1 MRPRTSYTRGMSTY
15 RYPHTIENG
24 AGERIT
30 FVRRVQD
37 SAGDCVEVE
46 NVVKP
51 GSGPHRLEAKDI
63 ALSRLKNAGGGT
75 LGSPL
80 FGGLF
85 LGQKENRKRCSHRC
99 AGERLEQGVRLDLH
113 PRPDYEWQHEEED
126 TARRAEQHE
135 PSSGGMSGDGAV
147 GARFPEQ
154 CDPGDRRAR
163 DTHGKGKQSEVL
175 WGIEQDQG
183 RE

>member
-1 MRPRTSYTRGMSTY
+1 MSTY

-63 ALSRLKNAGGGT
+63 ALSRRKNAGGA
-75 LGSPL
+75 LLEVRFS
-80 FGGLF
+80 
-85 LGQKENRKRCSHRC
+85 
-99 AGERLEQGVRLDLH
+99 AGC
-113 PRPDYEWQHEEED
+113 
-126 TARRAEQHE
+126 
-135 PSSGGMSGDGAV
+135 
-147 GARFPEQ
+147 F
-154 CDPGDRRAR
+154 
-163 DTHGKGKQSEVL
+163 
-175 WGIEQDQG
+175 
-183 RE
+183 

>member
-1 MRPRTSYTRGMSTY
+1 MRPRTSYSSGMSTY

-24 AGERIT
+24 AGQRIT

-63 ALSRLKNAGGGT
+63 ALSRRKNAGGGT

>member
-51 GSGPHRLEAKDI
+51 GSGPHRLEAMDI
-63 ALSRLKNAGGGT
+63 ALSRRKNAGGGT

-85 LGQKENRKRCSHRC
+85 LECVMHSGENRIEMRIPRSGWLLH
-99 AGERLEQGVRLDLH
+99 DL
-113 PRPDYEWQHEEED
+113 
-126 TARRAEQHE
+126 
-135 PSSGGMSGDGAV
+135 
-147 GARFPEQ
+147 RFP
-154 CDPGDRRAR
+154 
-163 DTHGKGKQSEVL
+163 HS
-175 WGIEQDQG
+175 
-183 RE
+183 

>member
-1 MRPRTSYTRGMSTY
+1 MSTY

-37 SAGDCVEVE
+37 STGDCVEVE

-51 GSGPHRLEAKDI
+51 GSGPHRLGAKDI
-63 ALSRLKNAGGGT
+63 ALSRRKNAGGVT
-75 LGSPL
+75 LKSPL

-99 AGERLEQGVRLDLH
+99 ASERLEQGVRLESH
-113 PRPDYEWQHEEED
+113 PRPEYERQHE
-126 TARRAEQHE
+126 
-135 PSSGGMSGDGAV
+135 
-147 GARFPEQ
+147 
-154 CDPGDRRAR
+154 
-163 DTHGKGKQSEVL
+163 
-175 WGIEQDQG
+175 
-183 RE
+183 